1 MMFMIKP
8 TTTIVGILGIIISSS
23 SSSSSSSSGSSGR
36 LKCIVTFLNKHDA
49 KLYT

>member
-1 MMFMIKP
+1 MIFMIKP
-8 TTTIVGILGIIISSS
+8 TTTIVSILGIIFIIIII
-23 SSSSSSSSGSSGR
+23 SSSSSGSSGR